1 MGMTFEIG
9 DAVPP
14 FTLSDT
20 EGVEHSVPIDDAPD
34 ATVVIM
40 TCSHC
45 PFVLAGNPRVAAVAQ
60 EYTRRG
66 VRFLAINSNDA
77 SRFPADS
84 FDRMVQFATD
94 RHWPMPYL
102 PDETQPVARA
112 PHAPGP

>member
-40 TCSHC
+40 MCNHC
-45 PFVLAGNPRVAAVAQ
+45 PFVQAWNPRVAAGAK
-60 EYTRRG
+60 EYTPRGGGGGERQPPTCRALPGNHPHRREPLPG
-66 VRFLAINSNDA
+66 RLVRADGPVRPRPGLADA
-77 SRFPADS
+77 
-84 FDRMVQFATD
+84 
-94 RHWPMPYL
+94 L
-102 PDETQPVARA
+102 P
-112 PHAPGP
+112 

>member
-20 EGVEHSVPIDDAPD
+20 EGVEHSVPIDDAPE

-40 TCSHC
+40 MCNHC
-45 PFVLAGNPRVAAVAQ
+45 PFVQAWNPRGAAGERDPPPRA
-60 EYTRRG
+60 
-66 VRFLAINSNDA
+66 VRLRAITASAA

-84 FDRMVQFATD
+84 FERMVQFATD
-94 RHWPMPYL
+94 QDWPMPYL
-102 PDETQPVARA
+102 HDES
-112 PHAPGP
+112 